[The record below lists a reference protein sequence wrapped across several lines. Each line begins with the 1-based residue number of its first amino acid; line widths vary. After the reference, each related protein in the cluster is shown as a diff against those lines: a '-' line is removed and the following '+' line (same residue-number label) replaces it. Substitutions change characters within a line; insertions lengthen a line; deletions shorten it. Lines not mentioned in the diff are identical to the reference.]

1 MAKTITETISTENV
15 STPEELEALLKQKE
29 KELAKREKALAEKEK
44 ALKYSQDTSISAK
57 QEKPDKD
64 LHRKVKVRLPLGA
77 DKEPVTVR
85 VNDRLFII
93 KRGVDVEV
101 PYYVGLS
108 LQESMD
114 ADDAVRMR
122 LSGMDEQFSTESE
135 KL

>member
-44 ALKYSQDTSISAK
+44 ALKASQETAAK
-57 QEKPDKD
+57 EEKPAKD

-93 KRGVDVEV
+93 KRGVEVEV

-122 LSGMDEQFSTESE
+122 LSGMDEKFSTESE
-135 KL
+135 NL